1 MAKQVVAE
9 GAGRPLKQAVREVW
23 RLLRQGIDI
32 PSDWQPALHDELRAL
47 AAPHLA
53 VLVHKR
59 AKLVEAL
66 QDERWASELVEF
78 VNRIL
83 WPHLAAS
90 EALGGRNQNCVA
102 ELLDEIV
109 AAEQRAVA
117 AVTRTV
123 PLTSRFDSGWAT

>member
-1 MAKQVVAE
+1 MGKQFVAE
-9 GAGRPLKQAVREVW
+9 GAGQPLKQAVKEVW

-59 AKLVEAL
+59 AKLVAAL
-66 QDERWASELVEF
+66 QDERWAGELVEF

-83 WPHLAAS
+83 WPHLATS